1 MDVHSRHLRYF
12 VAVADELSFTA
23 AAQRL
28 YVSQPAL
35 SKQIRVL
42 ERELGFELLHRTP
55 QGISLTAQGAAL
67 LPHVRET
74 LRVWDAGVLEARA
87 VSHDELVVGMQTAV
101 GRGIQR
107 RAMDRFATVLP
118 RCRVTLRIVDWADPS
133 AGLGDGS
140 SDVAMLW
147 QPIPIAGLSAKTL
160 ATEPRVVAMA
170 GDHRLAERP
179 SVAMADLLDEPFIA
193 LPEAAGPVRDY
204 WLATDARAGR
214 PAVIGS
220 VASAADEVFEAVT
233 AGVGVVLLAEGNA
246 ALYSRPGIVTRVV
259 HDLTPAELVIAW
271 RTGDTRPAVTEFV
284 KALTASTR

>member
-12 VAVADELSFTA
+12 VAVADQLSFTEA
-23 AAQRL
+23 ARRL

-42 ERELGFELLHRTP
+42 ERELGFELLHRTA
-55 QGISLTAQGAAL
+55 QGISLTAQGEAL
-67 LPHVRET
+67 LSHVREM

-87 VSHDELVVGMQTAV
+87 AGHDELVVGMQTAV

-118 RCRVTLRIVDWADPS
+118 RCRVSLRIVDWSDPS

-147 QPIPIAGLSAKTL
+147 QPIPIAGLSARTL

-170 GDHRLAERP
+170 GDHRLAAQP

-204 WLATDARAGR
+204 WLATDARAGK
-214 PAVIGS
+214 PPVVGAV
-220 VASAADEVFEAVT
+220 AAAADEVFEAVT

-259 HDLTPAELVIAW
+259 DDLTPAELAVAW
-271 RTGDTRPAVTEFV
+271 RTDDTRPAVTAFV
-284 KALTASTR
+284 SALTTTG